1 MDVYSSFKELPFFS
15 AMAMEVLSN
24 QASMFSSFLDSWMDL
39 VAEPQF
45 GATLPYLAAQA
56 YLLRTCAKLCRKNSL
71 K

>member
-1 MDVYSSFKELPFFS
+1 MCADPSGPFFS
-15 AMAMEVLSN
+15 VAMVVMVKVSPN
-24 QASMFSSFLDSWMDL
+24 RASMFSSFLDSWMDL

-56 YLLRTCAKLCRKNSL
+56 SLLRTCAKLCRKNSL